1 MAHHY
6 IIHMYNA
13 CHCEVEHVILK
24 TWKNHHAHQKLQT
37 LIREPSEHL
46 KKDNCT
52 QDNSFF
58 SKEKSS
64 HVCWIEPTAH
74 STLGERSTN

>member
-1 MAHHY
+1 MMAHQY

-64 HVCWIEPTAH
+64 LYVGSNPRHTP
-74 STLGERSTN
+74 L